1 MARTSFTQ
9 KLDNLETEPE
19 SLKVEKDKTRILNAI
34 TGAEFDATPDLN
46 HPAFGRVNKFLRSQ
60 IIANGHQQLV
70 AAGQMGE
77 VIDCVCADSGRTTLA
92 LVLTEQ
98 KELRDL
104 AAVGAVGNLPAL
116 TSLHLRFNSCEQLAD
131 VSALGS
137 AVDNLRAL
145 TSLHLVNCEQLADV
159 SALGSAVGN
168 LQALTSLYL
177 DFEDCSK
184 LSRKLREVEVASS
197 KEDFLAALE
206 A

>member
-9 KLDNLETEPE
+9 TLDNLETEPE
-19 SLKVEKDKTRILNAI
+19 SLEVEKDKTRILNAI

-92 LVLTEQ
+92 LVLREQ

-104 AAVGAVGNLPAL
+104 AAVGAAVGTLQAL
-116 TSLHLRFNSCEQLAD
+116 TSLHLDFAGCSQLAD
-131 VSALGS
+131 VSALG
-137 AVDNLRAL
+137 
-145 TSLHLVNCEQLADV
+145 T
-159 SALGSAVGN
+159 AVGN
-168 LQALTSLYL
+168 LQALTSLQL
-177 DFEDCSK
+177 DFEYCWK
-184 LSRKLREVEVASS
+184 LSDKLRNEFDS
-197 KEDFLAALE
+197 KAAFLAALE